1 MRGRYQRRRTASHR
15 RYLIASLLVLSA
27 QSASAQGPV
36 VLAPL
41 PLQPQESD
49 AATVSQPNPFCLPP
63 EAAAAE
69 LTDMSAGDVRVM
81 QNPSRALVKRGVGKI
96 PVQVIPPRT
105 SQAGGYSVSL
115 AWTNRAAVENTGEVP
130 QPLDSAA
137 SGSSLPE
144 TQGDFDGLEGSSET
158 QPAYAEDALDLSL
171 SGVVPTET
179 AEDDQTISPPTA
191 EPVVGVAIEPLLDE
205 GRPEKSK
212 LAWKGEEPVISI
224 TDLPQPV
231 LTRVPISSRIIPVP
245 LPAETP
251 SEPVSDAHEA
261 AGPASRDLGYAERR
275 IVNGVHPKVDVSKPP
290 VAVERFARFGA
301 GWLANAP
308 SQSVDLL
315 VKAGSSVQP
324 VAAASDHLTDSLPKH
339 PELVAETPEPSPSS
353 LPLPTLS
360 DTEPASPVAAEVQP
374 EVVADEAVE
383 VIGQIRLKPSEVRSI
398 KVAGTIRKIES
409 DTPATCTAFLT
420 KAGQVQVI
428 ATGVGLATLTV
439 ELTETPNVTRKV
451 AYEVQVDEPLTGAA
465 QSLDLIATKL
475 SETLRL
481 AFPQANARVRSHA
494 GRLEIIG
501 DCPDEQTAKQILRMV
516 RSACPMAINDR
527 LNVR

>member
-15 RYLIASLLVLSA
+15 RCLIASLLVLSA
-27 QSASAQGPV
+27 QSATAQGPV

-41 PLQPQESD
+41 PLQPQVSD
-49 AATVSQPNPFCLPP
+49 AATVTQPNPFCLPP
-63 EAAAAE
+63 EAVAAE
-69 LTDMSAGDVRVM
+69 LTDTSTGNVRVT
-81 QNPSRALVKRGVGKI
+81 QNPSRALVKRDAGII
-96 PVQVIPPRT
+96 PLQVIPPKT
-105 SQAGGYSVSL
+105 NQAGGYSVSL
-115 AWTNRAAVENTGEVP
+115 AWTNRAAVENTGEVR

-137 SGSSLPE
+137 SGASQTE
-144 TQGDFDGLEGSSET
+144 TPGDFEELESSSET
-158 QPAYAEDALDLSL
+158 QPAYAEDALDLSF
-171 SGVVPTET
+171 SEVVPTET
-179 AEDDQTISPPTA
+179 VEDVQTISPPTA

-245 LPAETP
+245 VPAETP
-251 SEPVSDAHEA
+251 AEPASEAHESS
-261 AGPASRDLGYAERR
+261 GPATRDLGYAERR

-308 SQSVDLL
+308 SQSGDLL

-324 VAAASDHLTDSLPKH
+324 AAAAADHLTDSLPKH
-339 PELVAETPEPSPSS
+339 PELVVETPEPLPSS

-360 DTEPASPVAAEVQP
+360 DTDPASPVAVEAQP
-374 EVVADEAVE
+374 EVAAAEAVQ

-398 KVAGTIRKIES
+398 RVAGNIRKIES

-420 KAGQVQVI
+420 KAGQVQLI
-428 ATGVGLATLTV
+428 ATGAGLATLTV

-451 AYEVQVDEPLTGAA
+451 AYEVQVDETATSAA
-465 QSLDLIATKL
+465 QSLDLLATKL